1 MAHKRS
7 GFYNTI
13 EYIGPRPQKAKKQNF
28 FGGWVIILIAAGMV
42 VWFGKPLVPFLR
54 AAQAG
59 ASQEQAGILI
69 TSLGES
75 SDPGE
80 RLAAAAL
87 SQSRQEIGYDDAYY
101 KIDFPNG
108 DVPARKGKAED
119 VVVRAYRQ
127 LGVDLQKEVHEDM
140 KENFRL
146 YPQLW
151 DASEPD
157 TNIDHRRTPNLH
169 RFLSRKG
176 EELSTSR
183 DAKEYKPG
191 DVVVWALSTGSQ
203 HIGIVVPSPTG
214 SSEPWMVHNVGSGVK
229 WENVLFDY
237 QILGHFRYAPDQVK

>member
-1 MAHKRS
+1 MAHRRS

-13 EYIGPRPQKAKKQNF
+13 EYIGPRPQKPKKQNF

-59 ASQEQAGILI
+59 ASQEQAGLLI
-69 TSLGES
+69 SSLS
-75 SDPGE
+75 QSADPGE

-87 SQSRQEIGYDDAYY
+87 SQSRQEIAYDDAYY

-108 DVPARKGKAED
+108 DVPAHKGKAED
-119 VVVRAYRQ
+119 VIVRAYRQ
-127 LGVDLQKEVHEDM
+127 LGTDLQKEVHEDM
-140 KENFRL
+140 VENFRL

-157 TNIDHRRTPNLH
+157 TNIDHRRAPNLS
-169 RFLSRKG
+169 RFFSNKG
-176 EELSTSR
+176 ETLPATR
-183 DAKEYKPG
+183 DAKDYKVG
-191 DVVVWALSTGSQ
+191 DVVVWTLLSGTQ
-203 HIGIVVPSPTG
+203 HIGVVVPSPTG
-214 SSEPWMVHNVGSGVK
+214 GPEPWIVHNAGSGVK

-237 QILGHFRYAPDQVK
+237 QILGHFRYAPDQAK